1 MSATAAATTDRTGTA
16 EGGSEPDVSRR
27 AVRYRRRIDRERR
40 VQRCSARRQ
49 TVYANVLSLLL
60 VAAGAGVG
68 VTAVYPPLGTATV
81 VLGALVVVLEGVSRV
96 LRPGA
101 RAARARRAA
110 DALDRECR
118 LFDARGRGY
127 RTGDA
132 AAEAAFVDAVE
143 RILDHESAEEERDG
157 DGSLVPDPPAAQ
169 RALRTV
175 E

>member
-1 MSATAAATTDRTGTA
+1 MSATAAATTDRTGTV
-16 EGGSEPDVSRR
+16 EGGGEPDVSRR
-27 AVRYRRRIDRERR
+27 AARYRRRVDHERR
-40 VQRCSARRQ
+40 VQRCVARRQ

-68 VTAVYPPLGTATV
+68 VTAGNPPLGTATV

-101 RAARARRAA
+101 RAARCRRAA

-118 LFDARGRGY
+118 LFDA
-127 RTGDA
+127 
-132 AAEAAFVDAVE
+132 VE
-143 RILDHESAEEERDG
+143 RILDHESAEEQRDG